1 MKDGNV
7 DVYEIVVEMDNCEY
21 IKNKVYEFVGP
32 ALDDARVLANRLS
45 GVANVYIRKNGEF
58 LERISM
64 DAEYEQEK
72 VYDVLIEIPRFHFV
86 SVEKWDSWHLA
97 ENEAYDIKNLIGDGG
112 RVFERRNCEIERV
125 EGADK
130 ILDYYRASKGAF
142 LCIQKNKRILHYG
155 YIIKQSL

>member
-7 DVYEIVVEMDNCEY
+7 DVYEIVVEMDDCEY

-32 ALDDARVLANRLS
+32 ALDDAKVLANRLS

-72 VYDVLIEIPRFHFV
+72 IYDVLVEIPRFHFV

-112 RVFERRNCEIERV
+112 RVFERCDCEIEKEILIR
-125 EGADK
+125 AKAHDDLK
-130 ILDYYRASKGAF
+130 IA
-142 LCIQKNKRILHYG
+142 
-155 YIIKQSL
+155 